1 MLEILN
7 AEVLGDK
14 KKIFRKSKTRKRQIL
29 LCDTHRRIDDYF
41 MMLKHRRN
49 GKYTDVPHFCID
61 KLGNIYQLLDINF
74 VSPTFNKTRID
85 SKQIKICLE
94 NLGWLNK
101 NTITGIYMNWINDS
115 YRGQPF
121 LKSWRNYYY
130 WDSYTEQ
137 QMSSLVK
144 LVFELCVEH
153 DINFKAV
160 PSSGLLKNPENL
172 SGILSKS
179 NFSDI
184 YTDINPSFNF
194 NIFEEYVKQ
203 AEMGI

>member
-7 AEVLGDK
+7 VEVLDNK
-14 KKIFRKSKTRKRQIL
+14 KKNLKRSKSKKKQIL
-29 LCDTHRRIDDYF
+29 LYDTHRRIDDYF
-41 MMLKHRRN
+41 MMLKYRKN
-49 GKYTDVPHFCID
+49 GKFLDIPHFCID
-61 KLGNIYQLLDINF
+61 KLGNIYKILDLDF
-74 VSPTFNKTRID
+74 TPVTFGKQRLD
-85 SKQIKICLE
+85 SKQIKIAIE

-101 NTITGIYMNWINDS
+101 NTITGIYSNWIGDAF
-115 YRGQPF
+115 RGQPH

-130 WDSYTEQ
+130 WDTYSEPQVKALTE
-137 QMSSLVK
+137 
-144 LVFELCVEH
+144 LVFNLCVEH
-153 DINFKAV
+153 DINFLSA
-160 PSSGLLKNPENL
+160 PSSGLLENAENL

-203 AEMGI
+203 TKMGI